1 MEEEGHRRDNEN
13 ETSGEA
19 DISQYVA
26 MEVELTGEK
35 DNQPQVKGEP
45 PAHICTPECQ
55 AMESLHESIM
65 PLHEDVI
72 NLRKEIKMQKKT
84 KKRKHESDTN
94 TKTKASKQPKE
105 IDSLAAHLQVC
116 AVEDRKPDMLHEAV
130 QTATLYQEDHEM
142 PRGGR
147 GLLRDRERSLSRQ
160 QAGRRGTEQESV
172 MAGDPSSGCLFCNGP
187 HWASNCNYANT
198 LSSRRQMLA
207 RQNRWER
214 CLGPANHLVTA
225 CQPKTNCFYCKLAKR
240 YGEMTRHH
248 TVFCHYQFKM

>member
-13 ETSGEA
+13 ETSGEE

-26 MEVELTGEK
+26 MEVELTGEE
-35 DNQPQVKGEP
+35 DNQHQVKGEP
-45 PAHICTPECQ
+45 PVHICTPKCQ

-65 PLHEDVI
+65 VLHED
-72 NLRKEIKMQKKT
+72 EM
-84 KKRKHESDTN
+84 
-94 TKTKASKQPKE
+94 
-105 IDSLAAHLQVC
+105 DSLATHLQVC

-160 QAGRRGTEQESV
+160 QAGRRGTEQQSV
-172 MAGDPSSGCLFCNGP
+172 MAGDPPSGCLFCDGS

-207 RQNRWER
+207 RLLELPHCNEELVHFDEMKRRELVAGVETAVPFISPSYR
-214 CLGPANHLVTA
+214 CEWQKLAYLYLASNGGQTYKRLASALTPANLV
-225 CQPKTNCFYCKLAKR
+225 
-240 YGEMTRHH
+240 E
-248 TVFCHYQFKM
+248 